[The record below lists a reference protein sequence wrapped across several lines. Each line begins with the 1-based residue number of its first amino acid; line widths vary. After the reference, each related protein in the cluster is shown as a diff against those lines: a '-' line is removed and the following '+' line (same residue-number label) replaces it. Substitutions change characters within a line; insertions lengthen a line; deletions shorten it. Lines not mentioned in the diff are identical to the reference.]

1 MIRWHAYHYH
11 LSHELCFALTGIYSF
26 LSGMGKKKGEENPKS
41 DEPKEGRNLL
51 GKPKFKKLENG
62 RFKCVETGHE
72 LPAHARDAYAES
84 KHCRLGLIDAALARS
99 KPPLN
104 MFRQD
109 PASSSKLEC
118 KLTGLTINKSEEH
131 IWKHMNG
138 KRFLN
143 MLEKFESEKET
154 PSGVEGKPDEEK
166 KKMKN
171 EDGSLKNEK
180 KKKKKN
186 KNKKE
191 EKKNVDEIVNEVRD
205 SAGKS
210 SDTEDEAE
218 FWMPPEGERW
228 DHDDGG
234 DRWSDGSESAP
245 EEDEDDGR
253 EDGGDEEA
261 EHDATVLSNGTKRMS
276 LETEPCIAPE
286 TKKRKTKTC

>member
-1 MIRWHAYHYH
+1 
-11 LSHELCFALTGIYSF
+11 
-26 LSGMGKKKGEENPKS
+26 MGKKKGEENPKPE
-41 DEPKEGRNLL
+41 EPKEGCNLL
-51 GKPKFKKLENG
+51 GKPRFKKLENG

-72 LPAHARDAYAES
+72 LPAHAREAYTVS

-109 PASSSKLEC
+109 LLSSSKLEC

-143 MLEKFESEKET
+143 MLEKFESEKEL
-154 PSGVEGKPDEEK
+154 PSGVEGNPDDEKEEK
-166 KKMKN
+166 KTKKKN
-171 EDGSLKNEK
+171 EDGILKKEKNK
-180 KKKKKN
+180 KKKTEK

-191 EKKNVDEIVNEVRD
+191 EKNVDDIVNEVRD

-210 SDTEDEAE
+210 SDTEDEDD

-234 DRWSDGSESAP
+234 DRWSEGSESAP
-245 EEDEDDGR
+245 EDDDNDDVQEDA
-253 EDGGDEEA
+253 GDEEA
-261 EHDATVLSNGTKRMS
+261 KHEASEISNGTKRMS
-276 LETEPCIAPE
+276 LDTDTDPTCSAPK
-286 TKKRKTKTC
+286 TKKRKMKAC